1 MQPLDHER
9 SGTSLQR
16 HVSFYFT
23 NFPVHL
29 SHFYLRKGFEVCGI
43 LENVYV
49 AKKRNMHGQPYGF
62 VKFSNVR
69 DIAKLEKALNAVSF
83 GQFRVRASVA
93 RFDRAA
99 WKVVSLGKNG
109 EKKGTETNTAGTPL
123 REVRTETKL
132 RDGAIAVPEI
142 GPLSGVRVGEVLVPI
157 GDRLE
162 NGDCAAACNKMTEPR
177 SKAED
182 AGTQDKGHRVYLR
195 KYRSAPDDVL
205 WARTGV
211 VATISNG
218 EVIPMVR
225 NRIAD
230 AGFTDVD
237 VIHLGA
243 DKVFIRS
250 TAGLDV
256 MSMMESAREFF
267 NLIFSH
273 WAGWKDMVTH
283 VQRGAWVR
291 LYGIPLHAWNE
302 SFFKLCVLDCGIFL
316 RADSYTV
323 EKDRFDFARVLIA
336 TSSLDVVKR
345 VERLLVD
352 DTVVDVQ
359 VIEEW
364 GFDMGDDACIL
375 LDAKVVE
382 IPPSEPEEDQCVPEA
397 NQDVDKVVEDFAE
410 GVVRETDLEVTK
422 SFRNPVFE
430 ERLECS
436 GPVLQPVRASYGV
449 STGSCAV
456 NVKQVADLQSQGRLD
471 ANRSTRSAKESG
483 SQRARSCPPRVRRH
497 ALSGPWSWD

>member
-1 MQPLDHER
+1 
-9 SGTSLQR
+9 
-16 HVSFYFT
+16 
-23 NFPVHL
+23 
-29 SHFYLRKGFEVCGI
+29 
-43 LENVYV
+43 
-49 AKKRNMHGQPYGF
+49 
-62 VKFSNVR
+62 
-69 DIAKLEKALNAVSF
+69 
-83 GQFRVRASVA
+83 VA

-162 NGDCAAACNKMTEPR
+162 NGDCAAACNKMSEPR

-182 AGTQDKGHRVYLR
+182 ARTQDKGHKVYLR

-375 LDAKVVE
+375 LDDKVVE
-382 IPPSEPEEDQCVPEA
+382 IPPSEPEEDRCVPEA

-410 GVVRETDLEVTK
+410 GVVRETDLEVNK
-422 SFRNPVFE
+422 SFPNPVFE

-436 GPVLQPVRASYGV
+436 GPVL
-449 STGSCAV
+449 
-456 NVKQVADLQSQGRLD
+456 
-471 ANRSTRSAKESG
+471 
-483 SQRARSCPPRVRRH
+483 
-497 ALSGPWSWD
+497 